1 MQSVDNTIGHMYFNF
16 SDARA
21 SHSSLHSQSQRQT
34 MRGFS
39 LIEVMVVVAILGI
52 LTAIAA
58 PSFTPTIE
66 RWRVR
71 DAAESLTS
79 TLYYARSE
87 AIKRG
92 GGITIDAT
100 GGWNTGWQVKQ
111 TGVTDS
117 LRAITAPSNIAMAH
131 SNSKVVLYV
140 DRWGMLTETDGG
152 VPVAMSIAIYPTG
165 KNATDNSAIR
175 LCIAIGGRVAQK
187 PKGAAC
193 T

>member
-1 MQSVDNTIGHMYFNF
+1 MH
-16 SDARA
+16 
-21 SHSSLHSQSQRQT
+21 
-34 MRGFS
+34 GFS
-39 LIEVMVVVAILGI
+39 LLEVMVVVAILGI
-52 LTAIAA
+52 LAAIAA

-100 GGWNTGWQVKQ
+100 GGWNTGWKVKQ
-111 TGVTDS
+111 TGATDP
-117 LRAITAPSNIAMAH
+117 LREITAPSNIAMAH

-152 VPVAMSIAIYPTG
+152 VPAAMNIALYPTG
-165 KNATDNSAIR
+165 KTATDNSAIR
-175 LCIAIGGRVAQK
+175 LCIALGGRITQIN
-187 PKGAAC
+187 KGAAC
-193 T
+193 PT